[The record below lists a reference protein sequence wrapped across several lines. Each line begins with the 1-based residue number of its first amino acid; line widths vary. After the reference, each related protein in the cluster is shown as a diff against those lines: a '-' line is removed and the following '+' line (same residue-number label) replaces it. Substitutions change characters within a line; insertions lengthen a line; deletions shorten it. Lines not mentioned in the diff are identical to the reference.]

1 MRHCICALWRVAEP
15 VSGVTGEE
23 EEEKEEEGR
32 HLEADVEG
40 GGNRSVGGG
49 SQERREDRVPP
60 RGRPGLVQCGFLGA
74 SSLWS

>member
-15 VSGVTGEE
+15 VSGVTREE
-23 EEEKEEEGR
+23 EEEEEGR

-40 GGNRSVGGG
+40 GGSVGGT
-49 SQERREDRVPP
+49 QERREDGAPP